1 MTIVPSAPGEPRR
14 PDGPRNSGDAWVV
27 AESGEKYWGR
37 YGAAGVLAVDAD
49 RGVLLQ
55 LRVGWSH
62 FGGTWGVPGGALH
75 EGETALDGA
84 VREAQEEAGIPDGAL
99 RPRFVRVVDLD
110 IWSYTTVVAD
120 VAVAFE
126 PVISDPESVAL
137 EWVPIDEVDQRPL
150 HPGFA
155 AAWPVLRELLTVRP
169 VIVVD
174 AANVIGSVPDG
185 WWEDRAGAAKRLR
198 DRLATVEIPAES
210 LDLPSGSAAAGER
223 SPASVTQWSPEIVLV
238 VEGKARSLPDAP
250 STVTV
255 VRASDHGDDTIVDE
269 ARRRVDAGA
278 TVTVVTSDRELRE
291 RAERLGAR
299 TQPAGWLTRGC

>member
-255 VRASDHGDDTIVDE
+255 VRASHNGDDTIVDE